1 MTSDKLFENI
11 FLYLIIFLLISH
23 KLYAIFHSF
32 DRSCLI
38 PLVWP
43 SRINGINESV
53 NQTSNTDQPF
63 DRKNLINNG
72 YQSDLHNL
80 FRTKLFNYLKSE

>member
-23 KLYAIFHSF
+23 KLYAVFHSF
-32 DRSCLI
+32 DRGCLNYLI

-53 NQTSNTDQPF
+53 DQTSNTNQPLLQKF
-63 DRKNLINNG
+63 D
-72 YQSDLHNL
+72 
-80 FRTKLFNYLKSE
+80 

>member
-32 DRSCLI
+32 DRGCLI
-38 PLVWP
+38 PLIWP

-53 NQTSNTDQPF
+53 DQMSNTDQSLPQKF
-63 DRKNLINNG
+63 D
-72 YQSDLHNL
+72 
-80 FRTKLFNYLKSE
+80 